1 MESWRAL
8 QAALEAYEADLPEMP
23 VARSTDAT
31 ELRTELAR
39 RFDFRTPRSLDLL
52 TDEVVAL
59 LRRHAVHVVH
69 PRYFGLFNP
78 SVTQAG
84 VVGDTLTAAFNPQ
97 LAGWS
102 HAAAA
107 NELERLTLRA
117 LAERL
122 GFPPDPLLAC
132 FTTGGAEANL
142 SAVLVALAHR
152 FPETANRGVTAI
164 RGRPALYVSSESHH
178 SFVKVAR
185 STGLGTDAVH
195 EVPVDEGLR
204 LDPKALARRLAE
216 DREAGWEPLLVVG
229 TAGTTGGGLVDPL
242 PELAEISAKAGLWFH
257 VDAAWGG
264 AACLSPQLRPVLRGI
279 ERADS
284 VTWDAHKWL
293 SVPMGA
299 GMFFC
304 RHPEAVRRAFA
315 VSTSYMPQQAA
326 PEVEDPYATTI
337 QWSRRA
343 IGLKVFLSLAE
354 LGFEGWGRRIEHQA
368 QMGTW
373 LRTRLRE
380 AGYRVV
386 NETPLPVV
394 CFTHPEGL
402 DAAEVARRVVESGRA
417 WISPVSLGGGPPVL
431 RACITSF
438 RTERADVE
446 ALLQTVEQARRPGA
460 VLARVPDRRPVAKRT
475 RARIAFA
482 TDAEHADLT
491 KDDRLAAE
499 ALGRRGIEVIPLV
512 WSEPP
517 TGSRRA
523 RLVQEIDAVVVRS
536 TWDYH
541 LRLDEFLDWIGTLE
555 REGIPLWNP
564 PGTVRRNVDKAYL
577 VQLRERGVPVIPT
590 MHLRRGGQAS
600 LAEILGRE
608 GWVDAVIKPAVS
620 GGAWNT
626 WRTGATAGDE
636 QRFAKHLAEAD
647 LLVQPYVH
655 DVVSEGE
662 WSLLFFDG
670 RYSHAVLKRPGIGE
684 FRVQEH
690 LGGSVAPAKP
700 DAALCAQAAAAL
712 AAANERTLYARVDG
726 VVREGGFVL
735 NELELVEPT
744 LFVGTSPGS
753 ADRFAEAVQ
762 AWLEEA
768 AERSADE

>member
-1 MESWRAL
+1 MEAWRAL

-23 VARSTDAT
+23 VAQSTDAT
-31 ELRTELAR
+31 ELRSELRR
-39 RFDFRTPRSLDLL
+39 RFDFRTPWPLDVL
-52 TDEVVAL
+52 TDEVVGL

-78 SVTQAG
+78 SVRQAG

-122 GFPPDPLLAC
+122 GIPTDPLLAC

-152 FPETANRGVTAI
+152 FPEAAKGGMTAI
-164 RGRPALYVSSESHH
+164 RARPALYISSESHH

-185 STGLGTDAVH
+185 STGLGTDALH
-195 EVPVDEGLR
+195 EVPVDERLR
-204 LDPKALARRLAE
+204 LDPKGLVRRLAE
-216 DREAGWEPLLVVG
+216 DRDAGWAPLLVVG
-229 TAGTTGGGLVDPL
+229 TAGTTGGGLIDPL
-242 PELAEISAKAGLWFH
+242 PELADVCAGEGLWFH

-264 AACLSPQLRPVLRGI
+264 AACLSPQLRPALRGI

-304 RHPEAVRRAFA
+304 PHPEAVRRAFA

-326 PEVEDPYATTI
+326 PEVEDPYATTL

-354 LGFEGWGRRIEHQA
+354 LGLDGWGRLIEHQA
-368 QMGTW
+368 EMGTW
-373 LRTRLRE
+373 LRRRLRQ

-386 NETPLPVV
+386 NDTPLPLV
-394 CFTHPEGL
+394 CFTHPDGL
-402 DAAEVARRVVESGRA
+402 EAVEVARRVVESGQA
-417 WISPVSLGGGPPVL
+417 WISPVSLGGGPLVL

-438 RTERADVE
+438 RTEQADLE
-446 ALLQTVEQARRPGA
+446 ALVQTVELARRPGT
-460 VLARVPDRRPVAKRT
+460 VPARVAERRPVSKRT

-482 TDAEHADLT
+482 TDAQHADLT
-491 KDDRLAAE
+491 EDDRLAAG
-499 ALGRRGIEVIPLV
+499 ALGRRGIDVVPLV
-512 WSEPP
+512 WSEFP
-517 TGSRRA
+517 TGA
-523 RLVQEIDAVVVRS
+523 RGTGRSPDVDAVILRS

-541 LRLDEFLDWIGTLE
+541 LRLGDFLEWIGRLE
-555 REGIPLWNP
+555 RQGIPLWNP
-564 PGTVRRNVDKAYL
+564 PGTVRRNVNKAYL
-577 VQLRERGVPVIPT
+577 LRLPERGVPVIPT
-590 MHLRRGGQAS
+590 LHLRRGSRAS
-600 LAEILGRE
+600 LAAILERQ

-626 WRTGATAGDE
+626 WRTRATGGDE
-636 QRFAKHLAEAD
+636 ERFARHLAEAD

-670 RYSHAVLKRPGIGE
+670 RYSHAVLKRPGLGE

-690 LGGSVAPAKP
+690 FGGSVAPAEP
-700 DAALCAQAAAAL
+700 DAALRAQAAAAL

-726 VVREGGFVL
+726 VVQEQLFHL
-735 NELELVEPT
+735 NELELIEPT
-744 LFVGTSPGS
+744 LFVGTCPGS
-753 ADRFAEAVQ
+753 AERFAQAVEG
-762 AWLEEA
+762 WLEGS
-768 AERSADE
+768 AERPAGE

>member
-1 MESWRAL
+1 MEAWRAL

-23 VARSTDAT
+23 VARSTEAT
-31 ELRTELAR
+31 ELRRDLSQ
-39 RFDFRTPRSLDLL
+39 RFDFGTPRPLDVL
-52 TDEVVAL
+52 TDEVAGL

-102 HAAAA
+102 HAPAV

-117 LAERL
+117 LAARL
-122 GFPPDPLLAC
+122 GLPSDPLLAC

-152 FPETANRGVTAI
+152 FPEAAKGGVGAI

-195 EVPVDEGLR
+195 EVPVDEMLR
-204 LDPKALARRLAE
+204 LDPKALTRRLAE

-229 TAGTTGGGLVDPL
+229 TAGTTGGGLIDPL
-242 PELAEISAKAGLWFH
+242 PELAEICARAGVWFH

-264 AACLSPQLRPVLRGI
+264 AACLSSRLRPVLRGI
-279 ERADS
+279 EGADS

-315 VSTSYMPQQAA
+315 VTTSYMPQQAA
-326 PEVEDPYATTI
+326 SEVEDPYATTL

-354 LGFEGWGRRIEHQA
+354 LGFGGWSRRIEHQA
-368 QMGTW
+368 EMGTW
-373 LRTRLRE
+373 LRKRLRE
-380 AGYRVV
+380 AGYWVV
-386 NETPLPVV
+386 NDTPLPLV

-402 DAAEVARRVVESGRA
+402 DAAEVARRVVESGQA
-417 WISPVSLGGGPPVL
+417 WISPVSLGGDPLVL

-446 ALLQTVEQARRPGA
+446 ALVQTVEQARRPGA
-460 VLARVPDRRPVAKRT
+460 LSARVPDQRPVARRR

-482 TDAEHADLT
+482 TDAEHSELT
-491 KDDRLAAE
+491 DDDRLAAE
-499 ALGRRGIEVIPLV
+499 ALGRRGIDVVPLV
-512 WSEPP
+512 WSEPS
-517 TGSRRA
+517 TGSQRIRPV
-523 RLVQEIDAVVVRS
+523 RGVDAVILRS

-541 LRLDEFLDWIGTLE
+541 LRLGEFLDWIATLE
-555 REGIPLWNP
+555 RRGIPLWNP

-577 VQLRERGVPVIPT
+577 LRLRERGVPVIPT
-590 MHLRRGGQAS
+590 LHLRRGSRAS
-600 LAEILGRE
+600 LADLLERE
-608 GWVDAVIKPAVS
+608 GWVDAVVKPAVS
-620 GGAWNT
+620 GGARNT
-626 WRTGATAGDE
+626 WRTRATAAE
-636 QRFAKHLAEAD
+636 EERFAEHVAEAD
-647 LLVQPYVH
+647 LLVQPYIH
-655 DVVSEGE
+655 EVVSEGE

-670 RYSHAVLKRPGIGE
+670 RYSHAVLKRPRSGE
-684 FRVQEH
+684 FRVQEC
-690 LGGSVAPAKP
+690 LGGSVAPAEP

-712 AAANERTLYARVDG
+712 TAANERTLYARVDG
-726 VVREGGFVL
+726 VVREGRFHL

-744 LFVGTSPGS
+744 LFVGTCPGS
-753 ADRFAEAVQ
+753 AERFAEAVQ
-762 AWLEEA
+762 GWLEEA
-768 AERSADE
+768 AERPAGE

>member
-1 MESWRAL
+1 MEAWRAL
-8 QAALEAYEADLPEMP
+8 QSALEAYEADLPEMP
-23 VARSTDAT
+23 VAQGTDAT
-31 ELRTELAR
+31 ELRDELAR
-39 RFDFRTPRSLDLL
+39 RFDFRSPRPLGAL
-52 TDEVVAL
+52 TNEVVGL
-59 LRRHAVHVVH
+59 LRRHAVQVVH

-117 LAERL
+117 LAARL
-122 GFPPDPLLAC
+122 GFPPEPLLAC

-152 FPETANRGVTAI
+152 FPEAANAGVAAI

-195 EVPVDEGLR
+195 EVGVDAGLR

-216 DREAGWEPLLVVG
+216 DRKAGWEPLLVVG
-229 TAGTTGGGLVDPL
+229 TAGTTGGGLIDPL
-242 PELAEISAKAGLWFH
+242 PELAEICASEGLWFH

-304 RHPEAVRRAFA
+304 RHPEAVRRAFT

-326 PEVEDPYATTI
+326 PEVEDPYSTTL

-368 QMGTW
+368 EMGAW
-373 LRTRLRE
+373 LRRRLQE
-380 AGYRVV
+380 IGYRVV
-386 NETPLPVV
+386 NETPLPLV

-402 DAAEVARRVVESGRA
+402 DAAEVARRVVESGQA
-417 WISPVSLGGGPPVL
+417 WLSPVSLGRGALVL

-446 ALLQTVEQARRPGA
+446 ALVEALEQARRPGA
-460 VLARVPDRRPVAKRT
+460 VLTRVPDRRPVAKRT
-475 RARIAFA
+475 HMRIAFA
-482 TDAEHADLT
+482 TDAKHADLT
-491 KDDRLAAE
+491 DDDRLAAQ
-499 ALGRRGIEVIPLV
+499 ALGRRGIDVVPLV

-517 TGSRRA
+517 RGPGRA
-523 RLVQEIDAVVVRS
+523 CLVQDVDAVILRS

-541 LRLDEFLDWIGTLE
+541 LRLGEFLEWIGTLE
-555 REGIPLWNP
+555 RQGTPLWNP

-577 VQLRERGVPVIPT
+577 LGLRERGVPVIPT
-590 MHLRRGGQAS
+590 IHLRRGSRAS
-600 LAEILGRE
+600 LADVLERE

-626 WRTGATAGDE
+626 WRTQATADDGT
-636 QRFAKHLAEAD
+636 RFAEHLGEAD
-647 LLVQPYVH
+647 LLVQPYIH
-655 DVVSEGE
+655 DIVSEGE

-670 RYSHAVLKRPGIGE
+670 CYSHAVLKRPGIGE
-684 FRVQEH
+684 FRVQER
-690 LGGSVAPAKP
+690 LGGSVAPAEP
-700 DAALCAQAAAAL
+700 DAALRAQAAAAL

-726 VVREGGFVL
+726 VVRDGQFHL
-735 NELELVEPT
+735 NELELLEPS
-744 LFVGTSPGS
+744 LFLGTSPGS
-753 ADRFAEAVQ
+753 PGRFAEAVQ
-762 AWLEEA
+762 LWLEEA
-768 AERSADE
+768 AERPRAE